1 MKEGQAKANVAKDKG
16 SSTITS
22 FVSAYGK
29 KLHELSVA
37 QPELPDSKSV
47 SVEDHMFKFRLANSD
62 DGLNSASLLVQQMY
76 SWRGYATSANLHHSP
91 NRFTLLAFYDE
102 KNIGTVTLGLDSE
115 GGLSVDEM
123 YGDKVGELRAM
134 NRKVCEITKLAVD
147 QSVRSKRVLATLF
160 HLCFIYGRNIH
171 GGTDFVIEVNPRH
184 VLFYKRM
191 LGFEHFGEEK
201 TCPRVNAPAILL
213 RLELDYAERK
223 ITEFGGQMEAATG
236 EKSLY
241 PFFFSKKD
249 ELGITGRLLRGN

>member
-1 MKEGQAKANVAKDKG
+1 MKEDQAKANMDKDKG
-16 SSTITS
+16 SRTITS

-29 KLHELSVA
+29 KLHELSVD
-37 QPELPDSKSV
+37 QPELPDTQSV
-47 SVEDHMFKFRLANSD
+47 SVEDHMFKFRLANSE

-76 SWRGYATSANLHHSP
+76 SWRGYATSAKLHHSP

-123 YGDKVGELRAM
+123 YRDKVDELRAV

-147 QSVRSKRVLATLF
+147 QSVRSKRVLASLF
-160 HLCFIYGRNIH
+160 HLCFIYGRNLH

-184 VLFYKRM
+184 VLFYKKM
-191 LGFEHFGEEK
+191 LGFEQFGEEK
-201 TCPRVNAPAILL
+201 TCLRVNAPAILL

-249 ELGITGRLLRGN
+249 ELGITGRLSRGN

>member
-1 MKEGQAKANVAKDKG
+1 MTDDQPKANVGKDKG

-29 KLHELSVA
+29 KLHELSVD
-37 QPELPDSKSV
+37 QPESPDSKSV
-47 SVEDHMFKFRLANSD
+47 SVEDRMFKFRLANSD

-123 YGDKVGELRAM
+123 YRNKVDELRAI

-223 ITEFGGQMEAATG
+223 IAEFGGQMEAATG

>member
-1 MKEGQAKANVAKDKG
+1 MTEDQAKANVGKDKG
-16 SSTITS
+16 SRTITS
-22 FVSAYGK
+22 FVSAYGQ
-29 KLHELSVA
+29 KLHGLSID
-37 QPELPDSKSV
+37 QLDLPDTKSV

-76 SWRGYATSANLHHSP
+76 SWRGYVTSGNLHHSP

-115 GGLSVDEM
+115 AGLSVDEM
-123 YGDKVGELRAM
+123 YRDKVDELRAV

-147 QSVRSKRVLATLF
+147 QSVRSKRVLASLF

-184 VLFYKRM
+184 VLFYKKM
-191 LGFEHFGEEK
+191 LGFDQFGEEK

-223 ITEFGGQMEAATG
+223 ITEFGGLMEAATG